1 MGKLLERIGI
11 PFIHIFDWADGDKY
25 TVEDDTTALTPELAE
40 SAQKIE
46 EQADKHFKTQS
57 KGNGGKG
64 RGKKIEGIV
73 VEKDQLNTE
82 KVEVKKVKEEKEQG
96 MEIGE

>member
-1 MGKLLERIGI
+1 MGRLLEKIGI

-25 TVEDDTTALTPELAE
+25 TVEEDNTILPPELAE

-46 EQADKHFKTQS
+46 EQADKHFSKSS
-57 KGNGGKG
+57 KGNSGKG
-64 RGKKIEGIV
+64 KSQFK

-82 KVEVKKVKEEKEQG
+82 KVEVKKVKEENEKG
-96 MEIGE
+96 IEIGE

>member
-1 MGKLLERIGI
+1 MGKILEKLSILPI
-11 PFIHIFDWADGDKY
+11 IHIFDWADGDKY
-25 TVEDDTTALTPELAE
+25 TVEEDTTILPPELAE
-40 SAQKIE
+40 SAQRIE
-46 EQADKHFKTQS
+46 EQADKHFKTPS

-64 RGKKIEGIV
+64 KSQFK

-82 KVEVKKVKEEKEQG
+82 KVEAKSSKGKDENTKG

>member
-1 MGKLLERIGI
+1 MGRLRDKLSIL
-11 PFIHIFDWADGDKY
+11 PLIHIFDWADGDKY
-25 TVEDDTTALTPELAE
+25 TVEEDTTILPPELAE
-40 SAQKIE
+40 SSQKIE

-64 RGKKIEGIV
+64 RGKKLEGIV

-82 KVEVKKVKEEKEQG
+82 KVEVKAQNSKDDKE
-96 MEIGE
+96 MEL